1 MGKKYYYTLKV
12 YLIVTMKIPHHTNL
26 IFGPKDLG
34 GIEENFSSH
43 ISGHFFDRLGGKANF
58 SNKLAIHV

>member
-26 IFGPKDLG
+26 IFGPKDLA
-34 GIEENFSSH
+34 GIEGNFSSH
-43 ISGHFFDRLGGKANF
+43 IFGQIFLIDWEERQIFQIS
-58 SNKLAIHV
+58 